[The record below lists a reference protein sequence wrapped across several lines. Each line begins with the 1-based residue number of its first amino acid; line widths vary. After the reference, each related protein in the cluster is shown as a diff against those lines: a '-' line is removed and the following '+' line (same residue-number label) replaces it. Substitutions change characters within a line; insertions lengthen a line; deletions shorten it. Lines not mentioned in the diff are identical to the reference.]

1 MALKFHSIMEEGLKL
16 NFIQFEGLLLAFEVV
31 TEEKLVAG

>member
-1 MALKFHSIMEEGLKL
+1 MALKFHSIMGEGLKL
-16 NFIQFEGLLLAFEVV
+16 NFIQFERLLLAFEVV